1 MTSLLIEVEFLHR
14 LTNSLYNTNLLQ
26 MAFLFNSVE
35 VVTHHSLI
43 TRCVCL
49 STPLHTISLTLY
61 RGKQL
66 PLNIKY

>member
-1 MTSLLIEVEFLHR
+1 MSSLLIEVEFLHR

-26 MAFLFNSVE
+26 MVLLFNFGE

-49 STPLHTISLTLY
+49 STPLHTVSLTLY
-61 RGKQL
+61 RGKRQ
-66 PLNIKY
+66 PYINMH